1 MGSYQTLSP
10 APGLGSGHLTAGL
23 LPNYTGWATSM
34 LLTLTLD
41 YSLTKWATSL
51 LLTLT
56 LDYCLLTGLTD
67 FGTNI
72 YCEQIFFS

>member
-41 YSLTKWATSL
+41 Y
-51 LLTLT
+51 
-56 LDYCLLTGLTD
+56 CLLTGLTD